1 MPAQKATVPVQ
12 SADEIRDRA
21 VVENLGLVRAISL
34 RVYESLP
41 VNVDLEDL
49 VHAGVLGLIDA
60 VQKFDATRNVSF
72 QNYAKHRIKGAI
84 LDSLRDL
91 DWASRDVRRRQK
103 RVEEITRDISTR
115 LGRAPSE
122 AEIAGQLGVTVERW
136 RKMAM
141 ELNTGVASAPRFQ
154 DEDRDP
160 MEDMPAEP
168 DLRPDRMCERKQLRV
183 ALDDAIRTLPER
195 YRKVVSLYYT
205 DEMTM
210 KEIGDVMGVNE
221 SRVSQMHKLALK
233 KMAIALE
240 SEGIRSVC
248 AV

>member
-1 MPAQKATVPVQ
+1 MHAQNATFPVKG
-12 SADEIRDRA
+12 ATEIRDRA
-21 VVENLGLVRAISL
+21 VIENLGLVRAISL

-49 VHAGVLGLIDA
+49 IHAGVLGLIDA

-122 AEIAGQLGVTVERW
+122 SEIAEQLGVSVDRW

-141 ELNTGVASAPRFQ
+141 ELNTGVSTPPRFQ
-154 DEDRDP
+154 DEDRNP
-160 MEDMPAEP
+160 VEDVPAEP
-168 DLRPDRMCERKQLRV
+168 DLRPDRMCERKELRV
-183 ALDDAIRTLPER
+183 ALDGAIQTLPER
-195 YRKVVSLYYT
+195 YRRVVALYYT
-205 DEMTM
+205 NEMTM

-233 KMAIALE
+233 KMAAALE
-240 SEGIRSVC
+240 SEGICSVC

>member
-1 MPAQKATVPVQ
+1 MHAQNATVPVQ
-12 SADEIRDRA
+12 SAREIRDRA
-21 VVENLGLVRAISL
+21 VIENLGLVRAISL

-122 AEIAGQLGVTVERW
+122 SEIAGQLGVTVERW

-141 ELNTGVASAPRFQ
+141 ELNTGVVSAPRFQ

-160 MEDMPAEP
+160 VEEMPAEP
-168 DLRPDRMCERKQLRV
+168 DLRPDRMCEKKQLRV

-195 YRKVVSLYYT
+195 YRKVVCLYYT

>member
-1 MPAQKATVPVQ
+1 MPAQTAAVPVQ
-12 SADEIRDRA
+12 SPREVKDRA
-21 VVENLGLVRAISL
+21 VIENLGLVRAISL

-41 VNVDLEDL
+41 VNVELEDL
-49 VHAGVLGLIDA
+49 IHAGVLGLIDA
-60 VQKFDATRNVSF
+60 VQKFDSARNVSF
-72 QNYAKHRIKGAI
+72 QSYAKHRIKGAI

-122 AEIAGQLGVTVERW
+122 SEIAEQLGVTVERW
-136 RKMAM
+136 RKIAM
-141 ELNTGVASAPRFQ
+141 ELNCGVSAPPRFQ

-160 MEDMPAEP
+160 VEDIPAEP
-168 DLRPDRMCERKQLRV
+168 DLRPDRMCERKELRV
-183 ALDDAIRTLPER
+183 ALDGAIRMLPER
-195 YRKVVSLYYT
+195 YRKVVFLYYT
-205 DEMTM
+205 NEMTM

-248 AV
+248 AL